1 MSPSRALLVLVF
13 VAGIALP
20 GLDLFLRILPRAEAG
35 EKRTRAAFPDVR
47 NTAIG
52 ELPRKLDEW
61 VRDNFGLRDLLI
73 RGANRFRVQVLHESP
88 VKDVLIGEDGWL
100 FYAAH
105 GDGADIEDFLGR
117 LPVNVGVIRARLG
130 ALSAR
135 RDRLAAH
142 GVTYLLV
149 VPPNKQ
155 TVYPEKVPLR
165 RGGTTTTQLDR
176 FAAAVPPSFPF
187 LDLRAA
193 FARGR
198 ERRELYYRTD
208 THWNKYGAFLG
219 FQEVMLS
226 LAALRPG
233 VPTFSDDDITF
244 VESPR
249 AGGDL
254 ATMLAMD
261 DVWRDIEQTWTW
273 RPMPRSP
280 LRVVLV
286 GDSFVHYI
294 SPFFDQR
301 FAHVKV
307 FSVVAAGDFDLAAVL
322 AEKPDLVIE
331 EHVERY
337 LMMW

>member
-1 MSPSRALLVLVF
+1 MSPARVLLVLVF
-13 VAGIALP
+13 LAGLAVP
-20 GLDLFLRILPRAEAG
+20 GLDLFVRVLPRDDTS
-35 EKRTRAAFPDVR
+35 EKRTRAAFPDLGR
-47 NTAIG
+47 TPLGQLSG
-52 ELPRKLDEW
+52 ELDDW
-61 VRDNFGLRDLLI
+61 VRDNFGLRDPLI
-73 RGANRFRVQVLHESP
+73 RLANRFRVQVLHESP
-88 VKDVLIGEDGWL
+88 VRDVLIGDDGWL

-105 GDGADIEDFLGR
+105 DDGAGIQDFLGR
-117 LPVNVGVIRARLG
+117 FPVDTGQIRARFV

-135 RDRLAAH
+135 HARLAAR

-165 RGGTTTTQLDR
+165 RRGAVTTQLDH

-219 FQEVMLS
+219 FQEVLLR
-226 LAALRPG
+226 LAELRPG

-254 ATMLAMD
+254 ATMLGMD
-261 DVWRDIEQTWTW
+261 DVWGDVDQTWTW
-273 RPMPRSP
+273 RPLSKSS

-294 SPFFDQR
+294 SPYFEQR
-301 FAHVKV
+301 FTHVKV
-307 FSVVAAGDFDLAAVL
+307 FPVVAAGDFDMAAVL
-322 AEKPDLVIE
+322 AEEPDLVIE